1 MTTVTSASNA
11 QDVKQL
17 IHTSESRKT
26 SLRGEY
32 ITLINQAEMESLL
45 PLRSPSGT
53 SVVKA
58 SVQSLTSK
66 KSVRLTANFMRPV
79 HGAYGHLVHR
89 SVDLEHSEL
98 GSQRIAASLASK
110 IFGSLWGWKRSW
122 HPFGVRDG
130 YTKRYFVSTNS
141 NQE

>member
-45 PLRSPSGT
+45 PLRSPNGT

-66 KSVRLTANFMRPV
+66 KSVRLTANTMRPV

-89 SVDLEHSEL
+89 SVDPD
-98 GSQRIAASLASK
+98 RIAPSLASK
-110 IFGSLWGWKRSW
+110 FSKDLRLSLGLEKELASVW
-122 HPFGVRDG
+122 HP
-130 YTKRYFVSTNS
+130 
-141 NQE
+141 